1 MGIKEPGMRA
11 DKSHQNQKTVGNRT
25 REAGTQGAEISVLE
39 AVEGTRFRHKEAHG
53 GCWIM

>member
-1 MGIKEPGMRA
+1 MGIKEPGMSA

-39 AVEGTRFRHKEAHG
+39 TVEGTRFRHKEAHG